1 MGFFMT
7 SPTLDQ
13 VADVLPGGGDQLL
26 LGSGHNLHGVDLL
39 HAVLIGPAGLGRG
52 RVSWVV
58 WIYWFVQDFV
68 RPNARHY

>member
-13 VADVLPGGGDQLL
+13 VADALPGGGDQLL
-26 LGSGHNLHGVDLL
+26 LGSGHDLHGVDLL

-52 RVSWVV
+52 RG
-58 WIYWFVQDFV
+58 
-68 RPNARHY
+68 